1 MSKSERFQQGAARLQ
16 DMGNNSPIGSRLLEV
31 CPDLNDYIR
40 EFAFGDVH
48 SRPGLSKRE
57 HELVILSA
65 IATLGYAPVELK
77 SHINMALNVGV
88 TRAEILEVF
97 IQLAVYA
104 GFPAAVNAVF
114 TAKEVFD
121 ERDQQGLDKD
131 CGKDTH

>member
-1 MSKSERFQQGAARLQ
+1 M
-16 DMGNNSPIGSRLLEV
+16 
-31 CPDLNDYIR
+31 
-40 EFAFGDVH
+40 
-48 SRPGLSKRE
+48 
-57 HELVILSA
+57 VILSA